1 MLPGIRLVIAAI
13 IASVILMIGGFGLV
27 ATFQIAKTSIGA
39 PPRGAAPPDPALADR
54 PERNKVYAST
64 GTPRINEGAPVVDM
78 PSTHTA
84 VASSATNSTPARRSD
99 NEDAVV
105 RTPTNFGAASPPV
118 SPSRSDDTG
127 PDQISGIDARPER
140 GPAVV
145 ALTEDV
151 APAIENPSA
160 SAAAATAPTESSD
173 KRPAGTAPT
182 INVDNASAPSIE
194 PAAILSTPDV
204 AAAAVP
210 PSPEHEAME
219 TASPSRTVPEVG
231 SSSTPAE
238 TTVAARP
245 SHIAGETT
253 AAGPRSTSEDSCYKG
268 ETCHE
273 DYESARAGQEGQGTS
288 GDHAQGQGLDRGTR
302 TQAQC
307 PPCHAIH
314 GSASESCEPVRKLL
328 RLTAGRAL
336 AVRDRCRALGA
347 SREVR
352 SKDPFTRA
360 RASANLAPRGSMV
373 RSGNTRSS

>member
-13 IASVILMIGGFGLV
+13 IASVVLMIGGFGLV

-253 AAGPRSTSEDSCYKG
+253 AAGPRSTVEIGAAPTPSSVAVEATIAPNAESPKTAATKG
-268 ETCHE
+268 KRATKTTKAHAQAKKVKAHPATMRKAKVWTA
-273 DYESARAGQEGQGTS
+273 ARVRRRSIHPATPFAGQPQNPANPFGNYV
-288 GDHAQGQGLDRGTR
+288 
-302 TQAQC
+302 
-307 PPCHAIH
+307 
-314 GSASESCEPVRKLL
+314 GSQQ
-328 RLTAGRAL
+328 AGRWPSEI
-336 AVRDRCRALGA
+336 GA
-347 SREVR
+347 
-352 SKDPFTRA
+352 A
-360 RASANLAPRGSMV
+360 R
-373 RSGNTRSS
+373 